1 MLSTAVA
8 NLVSSTF
15 DQTPFSKTETFE
27 SANGVGPNPARLA
40 LVTLLTMLILFMAL
54 LFFGKWLWNTV
65 LVDLTTIVKPVKS
78 VWQLLGLAVLIS
90 LIHPGCCSCVA

>member
-1 MLSTAVA
+1 MISTAVA

-27 SANGVGPNPARLA
+27 STNGVGPNPARLA
-40 LVTLLTMLILFMAL
+40 LISLLTILILFLAL
-54 LFFGKWLWNTV
+54 LFFGKWLWNNV

-90 LIHPGCCSCVA
+90 LIHPGCSCVA